1 MGRSMLDLIYLA
13 AGVAVLLLYVLY
25 AAGLRRI

>member
-1 MGRSMLDLIYLA
+1 MLDLIYLA
-13 AGVAVLLLYVLY
+13 LGVAVLALFCAY